1 MQTYIT
7 SKNLVEHTNYKKQRE
22 DTLRRLDMSKIDP
35 LLTDLIKS
43 FNSIPY
49 CFTLQCCSGHF
60 FNDFHRLD
68 NASDF
73 LFDPEKSNTIQY
85 SIAYIAVCIRNCLL
99 GRRLIEG
106 IKKIASMDPEY
117 IQFGCAQWFW
127 QKTVNSYV
135 LQVEP
140 QKYLDKDIINIE
152 YSEAICVMKARDLFL
167 VKLKDMLTTTKSYL
181 IT

>member
-1 MQTYIT
+1 
-7 SKNLVEHTNYKKQRE
+7 
-22 DTLRRLDMSKIDP
+22 MSKIDP
-35 LLTDLIKS
+35 PLTELIKA
-43 FNSIPY
+43 FNSLPY
-49 CFTLQCCSGHF
+49 CYTLQCCSGHF
-60 FNDFHRLD
+60 FNEILRL
-68 NASDF
+68 NYVSRL
-73 LFDPEKSNTIQY
+73 LFYPEKSDTIQY
-85 SIAYIAVCIRNCLL
+85 SIAYIAVCICNCLL

-106 IKKIASMDPEY
+106 LKKIALMDPEY

-140 QKYLDKDIINIE
+140 QKYLDKDIISIE
-152 YSEAICVMKARDLFL
+152 YSEAIRVMKARDFFL